1 MKVIWLTNV
10 ATQMVDSIINENKR
24 SFFGGGWLDGLSE
37 RLLSDKSFK
46 LVLCYPLYTQKE
58 NIEGGKDNFKF
69 YGFAADGKK
78 LRKGTAGI
86 ETFEK
91 YFEMILRNEHP
102 DVVHI
107 HGTEFEYC
115 YSMCRVAERLGMLD
129 RVVISI
135 QGLVGVY
142 ANHLFAGM
150 TVADVRKCTLK
161 EFLTQNSVYDTYKAY
176 VRRGVFEEKS
186 LKMVKHV
193 MGRTSWDKACVD
205 LVNPKCQYHFSNE
218 TLRDPFYEET
228 WDYDTCESH
237 TIFASQALLPLKG
250 LHILLKAASLIKDEY
265 KDLRIKVAG
274 QNIILGNWINGSSYG
289 LYIKKLIKK
298 YGLDGQVEFLG
309 PQNALQMRNQMLK
322 CNVFVSPST
331 IENSPNSVGEAML
344 LGTPCISSDV
354 GGVNDMLRRDEEG
367 FVYPYDEYYML
378 AYHIK
383 YVFDC
388 KKRIA
393 SVTKK
398 AQEHARI
405 THDPMINSSG
415 VMAIRKL
422 PRRWRQR
429 SPRAR
434 KHT

>member
-37 RLLSDKSFK
+37 RLLMDKSFK

-129 RVVISI
+129 RVVVSI

-150 TVADVRKCTLK
+150 TAADVRKCTLK

-176 VRRGVFEEKS
+176 VRRGEFEEKS

-274 QNIILGNWINGSSYG
+274 QNIISGNWINGSSYG

-298 YGLDGQVEFLG
+298 YELDGQVEFLG

-367 FVYPYDEYYML
+367 FIYPYDEYYML
-378 AYHIK
+378 AYYIK

-415 VMAIRKL
+415 VMAIYKEIIN
-422 PRRWRQR
+422 Q
-429 SPRAR
+429 
-434 KHT
+434 

>member
-37 RLLSDKSFK
+37 RLLMDKSFK

-86 ETFEK
+86 ETFER
-91 YFEMILRNEHP
+91 YFEMILRKERP
-102 DVVHI
+102 DIVHI

-176 VRRGVFEEKS
+176 ARRGEFEEKS

-274 QNIILGNWINGSSYG
+274 QNIISGNWINGSSYG

-298 YGLDGQVEFLG
+298 YELDGQVEFLG

-367 FVYPYDEYYML
+367 FVYPYDEHYML
-378 AYHIK
+378 AYYIK

-388 KKRIA
+388 KKQIA

-398 AQEHARI
+398 AQKHARI
-405 THDPMINSSG
+405 AHDPMINSNG
-415 VMAIRKL
+415 VMDIYKEIIN
-422 PRRWRQR
+422 Q
-429 SPRAR
+429 
-434 KHT
+434 

>member
-274 QNIILGNWINGSSYG
+274 QNIILGNWINGSSYR

-383 YVFDC
+383 YDYFLLG
-388 KKRIA
+388 
-393 SVTKK
+393 T
-398 AQEHARI
+398 
-405 THDPMINSSG
+405 
-415 VMAIRKL
+415 L
-422 PRRWRQR
+422 
-429 SPRAR
+429 
-434 KHT
+434 

>member
-1 MKVIWLTNV
+1 
-10 ATQMVDSIINENKR
+10 
-24 SFFGGGWLDGLSE
+24 
-37 RLLSDKSFK
+37 
-46 LVLCYPLYTQKE
+46 
-58 NIEGGKDNFKF
+58 
-69 YGFAADGKK
+69 
-78 LRKGTAGI
+78 
-86 ETFEK
+86 
-91 YFEMILRNEHP
+91 MILRKEHP
-102 DVVHI
+102 DIVHI

-150 TVADVRKCTLK
+150 TAADVRKCTLK

-176 VRRGVFEEKS
+176 VRRGEFEEKS

-218 TLRDPFYEET
+218 TLREPFYEET

-298 YGLDGQVEFLG
+298 YGLDGRVEFLG

-378 AYHIK
+378 AYYIK

-405 THDPMINSSG
+405 THDPMINSNG
-415 VMAIRKL
+415 VMDIYKEIIN
-422 PRRWRQR
+422 Q
-429 SPRAR
+429 
-434 KHT
+434 

>member
-37 RLLSDKSFK
+37 RLLMDKSFK

-102 DVVHI
+102 DIVHI

-150 TVADVRKCTLK
+150 TAADVRKCTLK

-176 VRRGVFEEKS
+176 VRRGEFEEKS

-228 WDYDTCESH
+228 WDYDTCESY

-250 LHILLKAASLIKDEY
+250 LHILLKAESLIKDEY
-265 KDLRIKVAG
+265 KDLRITVAG
-274 QNIILGNWINGSSYG
+274 QNIISGNWINGSSYG

-298 YGLDGQVEFLG
+298 YELDGQVEFLG
-309 PQNALQMRNQMLK
+309 PQNALQMRNQLLK

-367 FVYPYDEYYML
+367 FIYPYDEYYML
-378 AYHIK
+378 AYYIK
-383 YVFDC
+383 CVFDC

-415 VMAIRKL
+415 VMAIYEEIIN
-422 PRRWRQR
+422 Q
-429 SPRAR
+429 
-434 KHT
+434 

>member
-37 RLLSDKSFK
+37 RLLMDKSFK

-150 TVADVRKCTLK
+150 TAADVRKCT
-161 EFLTQNSVYDTYKAY
+161 
-176 VRRGVFEEKS
+176 
-186 LKMVKHV
+186 H
-193 MGRTSWDKACVD
+193 
-205 LVNPKCQYHFSNE
+205 
-218 TLRDPFYEET
+218 
-228 WDYDTCESH
+228 
-237 TIFASQALLPLKG
+237 
-250 LHILLKAASLIKDEY
+250 
-265 KDLRIKVAG
+265 
-274 QNIILGNWINGSSYG
+274 
-289 LYIKKLIKK
+289 
-298 YGLDGQVEFLG
+298 
-309 PQNALQMRNQMLK
+309 
-322 CNVFVSPST
+322 
-331 IENSPNSVGEAML
+331 
-344 LGTPCISSDV
+344 
-354 GGVNDMLRRDEEG
+354 
-367 FVYPYDEYYML
+367 
-378 AYHIK
+378 
-383 YVFDC
+383 
-388 KKRIA
+388 
-393 SVTKK
+393 
-398 AQEHARI
+398 
-405 THDPMINSSG
+405 
-415 VMAIRKL
+415 
-422 PRRWRQR
+422 
-429 SPRAR
+429 
-434 KHT
+434 

>member
-91 YFEMILRNEHP
+91 YFERILRNEHP

-415 VMAIRKL
+415 VMAIYKEIIN
-422 PRRWRQR
+422 Q
-429 SPRAR
+429 
-434 KHT
+434 

>member
-37 RLLSDKSFK
+37 RLLMDKSFK

-150 TVADVRKCTLK
+150 TAADVRKCTLK

-176 VRRGVFEEKS
+176 VRRGEFEEKS

-274 QNIILGNWINGSSYG
+274 QNIISGNWINGSSYG

-298 YGLDGQVEFLG
+298 YELDGQVEFLG

-378 AYHIK
+378 AYYIK
-383 YVFDC
+383 CVFDC
-388 KKRIA
+388 KKQIA

-415 VMAIRKL
+415 VMAIYKEIIN
-422 PRRWRQR
+422 Q
-429 SPRAR
+429 
-434 KHT
+434 

>member
-1 MKVIWLTNV
+1 M
-10 ATQMVDSIINENKR
+10 
-24 SFFGGGWLDGLSE
+24 
-37 RLLSDKSFK
+37 
-46 LVLCYPLYTQKE
+46 
-58 NIEGGKDNFKF
+58 
-69 YGFAADGKK
+69 
-78 LRKGTAGI
+78 
-86 ETFEK
+86 
-91 YFEMILRNEHP
+91 
-102 DVVHI
+102 
-107 HGTEFEYC
+107 
-115 YSMCRVAERLGMLD
+115 
-129 RVVISI
+129 
-135 QGLVGVY
+135 
-142 ANHLFAGM
+142 
-150 TVADVRKCTLK
+150 
-161 EFLTQNSVYDTYKAY
+161 
-176 VRRGVFEEKS
+176 
-186 LKMVKHV
+186 
-193 MGRTSWDKACVD
+193 
-205 LVNPKCQYHFSNE
+205 
-218 TLRDPFYEET
+218 RDPFYEET

-415 VMAIRKL
+415 VMAIYKEIIN
-422 PRRWRQR
+422 Q
-429 SPRAR
+429 
-434 KHT
+434 

>member
-37 RLLSDKSFK
+37 RLLMDKSFK

-150 TVADVRKCTLK
+150 TAADVRKCTLK

-176 VRRGVFEEKS
+176 VRRGEFEEKS

-228 WDYDTCESH
+228 WDYDTCESY

-274 QNIILGNWINGSSYG
+274 QNIISGNWINGSSYG

-298 YGLDGQVEFLG
+298 YELDGQVEFLG
-309 PQNALQMRNQMLK
+309 PQNALQMRNQLLK

-367 FVYPYDEYYML
+367 FIYPYDEYYML
-378 AYHIK
+378 AYYIK
-383 YVFDC
+383 CVFDC

-415 VMAIRKL
+415 VMAIYEEIIN
-422 PRRWRQR
+422 Q
-429 SPRAR
+429 
-434 KHT
+434 

>member
-37 RLLSDKSFK
+37 RLLMDKSFK

-102 DVVHI
+102 DIVHI

-150 TVADVRKCTLK
+150 TAADVRKCTLK

-176 VRRGVFEEKS
+176 VRRGEFEEKS

-228 WDYDTCESH
+228 WDYDTCESY
-237 TIFASQALLPLKG
+237 TIFASQALLPLKV
-250 LHILLKAASLIKDEY
+250 LHILLKAESLIKDEY

-274 QNIILGNWINGSSYG
+274 QNIISGNWINGSSYG

-298 YGLDGQVEFLG
+298 YELDGQVEFLG
-309 PQNALQMRNQMLK
+309 PQNALQMRNQLLK

-367 FVYPYDEYYML
+367 FIYPYDEYYML
-378 AYHIK
+378 AYYIK
-383 YVFDC
+383 CVFDC

-415 VMAIRKL
+415 VMAIYEEIIN
-422 PRRWRQR
+422 Q
-429 SPRAR
+429 
-434 KHT
+434 

>member
-1 MKVIWLTNV
+1 MKVIWVTNV

-415 VMAIRKL
+415 VMAIYKEIIN
-422 PRRWRQR
+422 Q
-429 SPRAR
+429 
-434 KHT
+434 

>member
-37 RLLSDKSFK
+37 RLLMDKSFK

-150 TVADVRKCTLK
+150 TAADVRKCTLK

-176 VRRGVFEEKS
+176 VRRGEFEEKS

-274 QNIILGNWINGSSYG
+274 QNIISGNWINGSSYG

-298 YGLDGQVEFLG
+298 YELDGQVEFLG

-367 FVYPYDEYYML
+367 FIYPYDEYYML
-378 AYHIK
+378 AYYIK

-415 VMAIRKL
+415 VMAIYK
-422 PRRWRQR
+422 
-429 SPRAR
+429 
-434 KHT
+434 

>member
-37 RLLSDKSFK
+37 RLLMDKSFK

-150 TVADVRKCTLK
+150 TAADVRKCTLK

-176 VRRGVFEEKS
+176 VRRGEFEEKS

-274 QNIILGNWINGSSYG
+274 QNIISGNWINGSSSG

-298 YGLDGQVEFLG
+298 YELDGQVEFLG

-367 FVYPYDEYYML
+367 FIYPYDEYYML
-378 AYHIK
+378 AYYIK

-415 VMAIRKL
+415 VMAIYKEIIN
-422 PRRWRQR
+422 Q
-429 SPRAR
+429 
-434 KHT
+434 

>member
-37 RLLSDKSFK
+37 RLLMDKSFK

-150 TVADVRKCTLK
+150 TAADVRKCTLK

-176 VRRGVFEEKS
+176 VRRGEFEEKS

-274 QNIILGNWINGSSYG
+274 QNIISGNWINGSSYG

-298 YGLDGQVEFLG
+298 YELDGQVEFLG

-378 AYHIK
+378 AYYIK

-388 KKRIA
+388 EKQIA

-415 VMAIRKL
+415 VMAIYKEIIN
-422 PRRWRQR
+422 Q
-429 SPRAR
+429 
-434 KHT
+434 

>member
-388 KKRIA
+388 KKTN
-393 SVTKK
+393 SKCNKK
-398 AQEHARI
+398 GAGACKDY
-405 THDPMINSSG
+405 T
-415 VMAIRKL
+415 
-422 PRRWRQR
+422 
-429 SPRAR
+429 
-434 KHT
+434 

>member
-37 RLLSDKSFK
+37 RLLMDKSFK
-46 LVLCYPLYTQKE
+46 LVLCYPLYIQKE

-115 YSMCRVAERLGMLD
+115 YSMCRVSERLGMLD

-150 TVADVRKCTLK
+150 TAADVRKCTLK

-176 VRRGVFEEKS
+176 VRRGEFEEKS

-274 QNIILGNWINGSSYG
+274 QNIISGNWINGSSYG

-298 YGLDGQVEFLG
+298 YELDGQVEFLG

-378 AYHIK
+378 AYYIK
-383 YVFDC
+383 CVFDC
-388 KKRIA
+388 EKQIA

-415 VMAIRKL
+415 VMAIYKEIIN
-422 PRRWRQR
+422 Q
-429 SPRAR
+429 
-434 KHT
+434 

>member
-37 RLLSDKSFK
+37 RLLRDKSFK

-115 YSMCRVAERLGMLD
+115 YSMCRVAERLGMLN

-150 TVADVRKCTLK
+150 TAADVRKCTLK

-176 VRRGVFEEKS
+176 VRRGEFEEKS

-205 LVNPKCQYHFSNE
+205 LINPKCQYHFSNE

-250 LHILLKAASLIKDEY
+250 LHILLKAASLIKNEY

-378 AYHIK
+378 AYYIK

-388 KKRIA
+388 KKQIA

-415 VMAIRKL
+415 VMAIYKEIIN
-422 PRRWRQR
+422 Q
-429 SPRAR
+429 
-434 KHT
+434 

>member
-37 RLLSDKSFK
+37 RLLMDKSFK

-129 RVVISI
+129 RVVVSI

-150 TVADVRKCTLK
+150 TAADVRKCTLK

-176 VRRGVFEEKS
+176 VRRGEFEEKS

-274 QNIILGNWINGSSYG
+274 QNIISGNWINGSSYG

-298 YGLDGQVEFLG
+298 YELDGQVEFLG

-378 AYHIK
+378 AYYIK
-383 YVFDC
+383 YVFNC
-388 KKRIA
+388 KKQIA

-415 VMAIRKL
+415 VMAIYKEIIN
-422 PRRWRQR
+422 Q
-429 SPRAR
+429 
-434 KHT
+434 

>member
-37 RLLSDKSFK
+37 RLLMDKSFK

-150 TVADVRKCTLK
+150 TAADVRKCTLK

-176 VRRGVFEEKS
+176 VRRGEFEEKS

-274 QNIILGNWINGSSYG
+274 QNIISGNWINGSSYG

-298 YGLDGQVEFLG
+298 YELDGQVEFLG

-367 FVYPYDEYYML
+367 FIYPYDEYYML
-378 AYHIK
+378 AYYIK

-415 VMAIRKL
+415 VMAIYKEIIN
-422 PRRWRQR
+422 Q
-429 SPRAR
+429 
-434 KHT
+434 

>member
-10 ATQMVDSIINENKR
+10 ATQMVDSVLNENKR

-37 RLLSDKSFK
+37 RLLRDKSFK

-58 NIEGGKDNFKF
+58 NIEGGKENFKF
-69 YGFAADGKK
+69 YGFAANGKK

-91 YFEMILRNEHP
+91 YFEMILKKEYP
-102 DVVHI
+102 DIIHI

-150 TVADVRKCTLK
+150 TAADVRKCTIK

-176 VRRGVFEEKS
+176 VRRGEFEEKS

-193 MGRTSWDKACVD
+193 MGRTSWDKACVA
-205 LVNPKCQYHFSNE
+205 LINPKCQYHFSNE
-218 TLRDPFYEET
+218 TLRNPFYGKT
-228 WDYDTCESH
+228 WDYNSCESH
-237 TIFASQALLPLKG
+237 SIFASQALLPLKG

-274 QNIILGNWINGSSYG
+274 QNIISGNWINGSSYG
-289 LYIKKLIKK
+289 LYIKKLIKR
-298 YGLDGQVEFLG
+298 YGLDGRVEFLG
-309 PQNALQMRNQMLK
+309 PQNALQMRDEMLK

-354 GGVNDMLRRDEEG
+354 GGVNDMLKRNEEG
-367 FVYPYDEYYML
+367 FVYPHDEYYML
-378 AYHIK
+378 AYYIK

-388 KKRIA
+388 KKQIEK
-393 SVTKK
+393 VTKK
-398 AQEHARI
+398 AQEHAKN
-405 THDPMINSSG
+405 THDPIINSNG
-415 VMAIRKL
+415 VMAIYEEIIN
-422 PRRWRQR
+422 Q
-429 SPRAR
+429 
-434 KHT
+434 

>member
-24 SFFGGGWLDGLSE
+24 SFFGGGWLDGLSD
-37 RLLSDKSFK
+37 RLLMDKSFK
-46 LVLCYPLYTQKE
+46 LVLCYPLYTQRE

-86 ETFEK
+86 ETFEN
-91 YFEMILRNEHP
+91 YFEMILRKEHP
-102 DVVHI
+102 DIVHI

-150 TVADVRKCTLK
+150 TAADVRKCTLK

-176 VRRGVFEEKS
+176 VRRGEFEEKS

-298 YGLDGQVEFLG
+298 YGLDGRVEFLG

-378 AYHIK
+378 AYYIK

-388 KKRIA
+388 KEQIA

-415 VMAIRKL
+415 VMTIYKEIINR
-422 PRRWRQR
+422 
-429 SPRAR
+429 
-434 KHT
+434 

>member
-37 RLLSDKSFK
+37 RLLMDKSFK

-150 TVADVRKCTLK
+150 TAADVRKCTLK

-176 VRRGVFEEKS
+176 VRRGEFEEKS

-274 QNIILGNWINGSSYG
+274 QNIISGNWINGSSYG

-298 YGLDGQVEFLG
+298 YELDGQVEFLG

-367 FVYPYDEYYML
+367 FIYPYDEYYML
-378 AYHIK
+378 AYYIK

-405 THDPMINSSG
+405 THDPMINSGG
-415 VMAIRKL
+415 VMAIYEEIIN
-422 PRRWRQR
+422 Q
-429 SPRAR
+429 
-434 KHT
+434 

>member
-265 KDLRIKVAG
+265 KDRI
-274 QNIILGNWINGSSYG
+274 
-289 LYIKKLIKK
+289 
-298 YGLDGQVEFLG
+298 
-309 PQNALQMRNQMLK
+309 
-322 CNVFVSPST
+322 
-331 IENSPNSVGEAML
+331 
-344 LGTPCISSDV
+344 
-354 GGVNDMLRRDEEG
+354 
-367 FVYPYDEYYML
+367 
-378 AYHIK
+378 
-383 YVFDC
+383 
-388 KKRIA
+388 
-393 SVTKK
+393 
-398 AQEHARI
+398 
-405 THDPMINSSG
+405 
-415 VMAIRKL
+415 
-422 PRRWRQR
+422 
-429 SPRAR
+429 
-434 KHT
+434 

>member
-37 RLLSDKSFK
+37 RLLMDKSFK

-150 TVADVRKCTLK
+150 TAADVRKCTLK

-218 TLRDPFYEET
+218 TLRDPFYEEI

-265 KDLRIKVAG
+265 KDLKIKVAG
-274 QNIILGNWINGSSYG
+274 QNIISGNWINGSSYG

-298 YGLDGQVEFLG
+298 YELDGQVEFLG

-367 FVYPYDEYYML
+367 FIYPYDEYYML
-378 AYHIK
+378 AYYIK

-415 VMAIRKL
+415 VMAIYKEIIN
-422 PRRWRQR
+422 Q
-429 SPRAR
+429 
-434 KHT
+434 

>member
-37 RLLSDKSFK
+37 RLLMDKSFK

-150 TVADVRKCTLK
+150 TAADVRKCTLK

-176 VRRGVFEEKS
+176 VRRGEFEEKS

-274 QNIILGNWINGSSYG
+274 QNIISGNWINGSSYG

-298 YGLDGQVEFLG
+298 YELDGQVEFLG

-367 FVYPYDEYYML
+367 FIYPYDEYYML
-378 AYHIK
+378 AYYIK
-383 YVFDC
+383 CVFDC
-388 KKRIA
+388 EKQIA

-415 VMAIRKL
+415 VMAIYKEIIN
-422 PRRWRQR
+422 Q
-429 SPRAR
+429 
-434 KHT
+434 